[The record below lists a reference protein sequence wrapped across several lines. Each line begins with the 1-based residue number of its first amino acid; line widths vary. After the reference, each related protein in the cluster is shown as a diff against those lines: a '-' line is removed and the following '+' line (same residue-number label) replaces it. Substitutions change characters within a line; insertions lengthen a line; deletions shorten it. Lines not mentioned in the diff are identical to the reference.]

1 MKRIFTVMLIW
12 ALCVTLPGQDDAAYL
27 EIIRAETQLKS
38 MFDQL
43 YNQDAAGP
51 QLDLYHAID
60 SAFNA
65 ALQLPGSFD
74 HTWSKLNQIG
84 KLSSDDGHVKVFS
97 WLYQVSRNDYR
108 YSAFIQVSEKDEP
121 EIFKLRPASGEHVH
135 DNDFKQEI
143 DHWDGKIYY
152 DLVTKKYRRKVF
164 YTLIGADL
172 NNSSTSLKTIE
183 VMTLQREKPVF
194 LEDQFLIEGNMQDR
208 VVLEYSAD
216 LAVSVRYN
224 EAMDMIVYDHLV
236 PLHPI
241 YSGNYQFY
249 GPDGSYD
256 GLKFTKGVWVLEEDI
271 DARNE

>member
-12 ALCVTLPGQDDAAYL
+12 GICLSTPGQDDAAYL

-43 YNQDAAGP
+43 YRQDAAGL
-51 QLDLYHAID
+51 QMELYHAID
-60 SAFNA
+60 SAFTA
-65 ALQLPGSFD
+65 ALELPGSFD

-84 KLSSDDGHVKVFS
+84 KLASEDGHVKVFS
-97 WLYQVSRNDYR
+97 WLYQVSMNDYR
-108 YSAFIQVSEKDEP
+108 YSAFIQLSEKGDS

-135 DNDFKQEI
+135 DINFEQEI
-143 DHWDGKIYY
+143 DRWDGKIYY
-152 DLVTKKYRRKVF
+152 DLVTKKHRRKVF
-164 YTLIGADL
+164 YTLVGADF
-172 NNSSTSLKTIE
+172 NDAKTSLKTIE
-183 VMTLQREKPVF
+183 VMVVQRGTPLFLQ
-194 LEDQFLIEGNMQDR
+194 DQFLIEDNLQDR
-208 VVLEYSAD
+208 IVLEYSAD
-216 LAVSVRYN
+216 LAATVRYN
-224 EAMDMIVYDHLV
+224 ETMDMIVYDHLA

-256 GLKFTKGVWVLEEDI
+256 GLKFTKGIWVLEQDI

>member
-12 ALCVTLPGQDDAAYL
+12 GLCVTAPGQDDAAYL
-27 EIIRAETQLKS
+27 EIIRAETHLKS
-38 MFDQL
+38 MFDLL
-43 YNQDAAGP
+43 YSQDAVVP
-51 QLDLYHAID
+51 QMDLYHAID

-65 ALQLPGSFD
+65 ALQLPGSFN

-84 KLSSDDGHVKVFS
+84 KLASEDGHVKVFS

-108 YSAFIQVSEKDEP
+108 YSAFIQVSEKGEP

-135 DNDFKQEI
+135 DNDFEQEI

-152 DLVTKKYRRKVF
+152 DLVTSKYRRKVF

-172 NNSSTSLKTIE
+172 HNSSTSLKTIE
-183 VMTLQREKPVF
+183 VMKLQRGTPVF

-208 VVLEYSAD
+208 VILEYSAD
-216 LAVSVRYN
+216 LAASVRYN
-224 EAMDMIVYDHLV
+224 EAMDMIVYDHLA

-256 GLKFTKGVWVLEEDI
+256 GLKFTKGIWVQEKDV

>member
-1 MKRIFTVMLIW
+1 MKRILTVVLIW
-12 ALCVTLPGQDDAAYL
+12 GICVTAPGQDDAAYL
-27 EIIRAETQLKS
+27 EVIRAEAQLKS

-43 YNQDAAGP
+43 YRQDAAGP
-51 QLDLYHAID
+51 QMDLYHAID

-65 ALQLPGSFD
+65 ALRLPGSFD

-84 KLSSDDGHVKVFS
+84 KLSSDDGMIKVFS
-97 WLYQVSRNDYR
+97 WLYQVDMNDYR
-108 YSAFIQVSEKDEP
+108 YSAFIQVSERGEP
-121 EIFKLRPASGEHVH
+121 EIFKISPASGEHVH
-135 DNDFKQEI
+135 DNDFEQEV

-152 DLVTKKYRRKVF
+152 DLVTKKHRRKVF
-164 YTLIGADL
+164 YTLIGADM
-172 NNSSTSLKTIE
+172 NNTKTSLKTIE
-183 VMTLQREKPVF
+183 VMMLQRGKPVF

-216 LAVSVRYN
+216 LAASVRYN

-256 GLKFTKGVWVLEEDI
+256 GLKFTEGVWMLEEDI